1 MSLAENVKYYQEQK
15 NMTTAEFAS
24 AANLPADTINKI
36 RAGATQNPSMDT
48 LRRMA
53 TALGCSID
61 DLAGMPKPDM
71 DVRELFPED
80 LPTDPEKLAA
90 LVCKT
95 VAIQEEAHK
104 TAMHEV
110 RKDRKWWR
118 NATILVVVAGIIMQL
133 LTMVMVARLYWD
145 IINPSDGSIRYVT
158 VDDAPR
164 K

>member
-15 NMTTAEFAS
+15 NMTMAEFAS

-53 TALGCSID
+53 TALGCTID
-61 DLAGMPKPDM
+61 DLAGLPKPEM
-71 DVRELFPED
+71 DVRDLLPED

-95 VAIQEEAHK
+95 VAIQEVAHK

-118 NATILVVVAGIIMQL
+118 NATILVVVAGIVMQL
-133 LTMVMVARLYWD
+133 LTMIMVARLYWD
-145 IINPSDGSIRYVT
+145 IINPADGSIRYVT
-158 VDDAPR
+158 VDNAPR

>member
-1 MSLAENVKYYQEQK
+1 MSLAENVKYYQELK

-48 LRRMA
+48 LKRMA

-61 DLAGMPKPDM
+61 DLAGLPKPDM

-90 LVCKT
+90 LV
-95 VAIQEEAHK
+95 
-104 TAMHEV
+104 
-110 RKDRKWWR
+110 
-118 NATILVVVAGIIMQL
+118 
-133 LTMVMVARLYWD
+133 
-145 IINPSDGSIRYVT
+145 
-158 VDDAPR
+158 
-164 K
+164 